1 MNKYKLAIYLLLSYN
16 IFLLTYASHKTNENK
31 LQLKEIFL
39 ILMAITIS
47 ASDWTNANV
56 RKTLSWQAA
65 LTSKLRVYAVKVTF
79 GSGDNYATGGVSV
92 DLKQGK
98 RVKTLVAV
106 IPTYSTCLQEVRY
119 DKANEK
125 IQLYN
130 VGGGAEAKFVE
141 VTNTSS
147 TCASKVFEFLVIGY

>member
-1 MNKYKLAIYLLLSYN
+1 
-16 IFLLTYASHKTNENK
+16 
-31 LQLKEIFL
+31 
-39 ILMAITIS
+39 MAVTTS
-47 ASDWTNANV
+47 TSDWTNANV

-65 LTSKLRVYAVKVTF
+65 LVSKLRVYAVKVTF

-98 RVKTLVAV
+98 RIKTLVAV

-125 IQLYN
+125 IQLFD
-130 VGGGAEAKFVE
+130 VGGNATAPFVE
-141 VTNTSS
+141 TPNTSS
-147 TCASKVFEFLVIGY
+147 ACASKVFEFLVIGY

>member
-1 MNKYKLAIYLLLSYN
+1 
-16 IFLLTYASHKTNENK
+16 
-31 LQLKEIFL
+31 
-39 ILMAITIS
+39 MAITIS
-47 ASDWTNANV
+47 TSDWTGANV

-92 DLKQGK
+92 DLKEGR

-106 IPTYSTCLQEVRY
+106 IPTYTDSKREVVY

-125 IQLYN
+125 ILLYD
-130 VGGGAEAKFVE
+130 VGGNATAAFAE
-141 VTNTSS
+141 TPNTSS
-147 TCASKVFEFLVIGY
+147 ACASKVFEFLVIGY